1 MKEKVI
7 IVSFVFILSLSMNNF
22 LNKVIKN
29 PISSDISSINI
40 AIADNLW
47 DYFSR
52 FSVNN

>member
-7 IVSFVFILSLSMNNF
+7 IVIFVLFFSLSSNNF
-22 LNKVIKN
+22 LNKIIKN
-29 PISSDISSINI
+29 PINKDISTINI
-40 AIADNLW
+40 AIADDLW